1 MNCFKCNGEVI
12 SKNVNYMVDLE
23 NTIIIIKGVPAK
35 VCTNCGEQY
44 FSDEI
49 SENIEK
55 IVKQLK
61 DLSAEV
67 TVINYKDS
75 VA

>member
-55 IVKQLK
+55 IVEQLK

>member
-1 MNCFKCNGEVI
+1 MSCFKCNGDVI
-12 SKNVNYMVDLE
+12 SKKVNYMVDLE

-67 TVINYKDS
+67 TVVNYKDG

>member
-1 MNCFKCNGEVI
+1 MNCFKCKGDLAE
-12 SKNVNYMVDLE
+12 KKVNYMVDLE
-23 NTIIIIKGVPAK
+23 STIIIIKGVPAK
-35 VCTNCGEQY
+35 VCNKCGEQY
-44 FSDEI
+44 FNDET

-67 TVINYKDS
+67 TVINYKND